1 MVTYMKTTVEI
12 SDHLL
17 SRAKERAKEESVTL
31 KAFLER
37 ALAMALEEPLAEGKV
52 EPVTFK
58 GKGLRPE
65 FENASW
71 ETIRDAIY

>member
-1 MVTYMKTTVEI
+1 MVTHMKTTVEL

-17 SRAKERAKEESVTL
+17 SRAKERARAESVTL

-37 ALAMALEEPLAEGKV
+37 ALAMALEEPLAEGEV

-58 GKGLRPE
+58 GKGLQPE
-65 FENASW
+65 FEDASW
-71 ETIRDAIY
+71 EKIRDAIY